1 VEVQLPKIRRE
12 YEMEEEVDFY
22 PVQSV
27 EVLKRIEV
35 LNGMSIQ
42 AKIKGQIS
50 ENSPAM
56 TSEPLKPGT

>member
-50 ENSPAM
+50 ENS
-56 TSEPLKPGT
+56 LQ